1 MIYVMW
7 IIIRIDMVINYW
19 ILNYFVVLFFIDIE
33 NDVGEIYNLEI
44 IVLNVI
50 NEKIGIVGQI
60 IDILEEIKYEDVED
74 VKILEEMLLK
84 VIIEQKN
91 IELIRDILEERWE
104 INIIREY
111 KNIDDSQIVD
121 ILKEI

>member
-91 IELIRDILEERWE
+91 IELIRDILEERQE

-121 ILKEI
+121 ILNEI